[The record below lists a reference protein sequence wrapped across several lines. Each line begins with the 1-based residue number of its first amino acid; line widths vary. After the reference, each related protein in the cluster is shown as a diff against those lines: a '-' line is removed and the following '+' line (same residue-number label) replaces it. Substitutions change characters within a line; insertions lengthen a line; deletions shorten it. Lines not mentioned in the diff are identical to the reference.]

1 MDQTINTRQDADEC
15 TELGQGDDRS
25 MEGAADGVVV
35 LQLLPGVVLGLLV
48 AQRDLVV
55 LGVDVLHIHL
65 DGIANGDDLGGMLD
79 AVPAQLADVA
89 QTVHTADIDECTVRS
104 QALDN
109 AGVGLAHLNVC
120 PELFTLCL
128 VLLSGH
134 LVDAADDLAA
144 GALGDNQLNVL
155 ANQSG
160 VVLITAHSS
169 LRTRN
174 EHLDALDVDHNAAL
188 VELGDV
194 ALDDLAG
201 LSGLSDLFH
210 ALARCELLAG
220 ELDDAILIHNLLD
233 DEVQLIANLHQVF
246 DLGGG
251 IIGQL
256 AQLDKAG
263 LLRSDIH
270 LDLVGRDAG
279 HDSFHNTA
287 CMNTLFLGCIQ
298 HLLKAHAVIDFCA
311 HTVKYLLNNRRWR

>member
-1 MDQTINTRQDADEC
+1 MDQTVNTRQDADEC
-15 TELGQGDDRS
+15 TELGQGHDRS

-35 LQLLPGVVLGLLV
+35 LQLLPGVVLSLLV

-55 LGVDVLHIHL
+55 LGVDVLHIHF
-65 DGIANGDDLGGMLD
+65 DGVTNGDNLGGMLD

-89 QTVHTADIDECTVRS
+89 QAVHTADIDECTVRG

-109 AGVGLAHLNVC
+109 AGVGLAHLDIC
-120 PELFTLCL
+120 PELLTLCL
-128 VLLSGH
+128 VLLSGD

-144 GALGDNQLNVL
+144 GALGNDQLDML
-155 ANQSG
+155 ANQSS
-160 VVLITAHSS
+160 VVLVTAHRG
-169 LRTRN
+169 LRTGN
-174 EHLDALDVDHNAAL
+174 EHLNTLDVDDNAAL
-188 VELGDV
+188 VELGDI

-201 LSGLSDLFH
+201 FSSLGDLFH

-263 LLRSDIH
+263 LLGSDIH

-287 CMNTLFLGCIQ
+287 CMNTLLLGCVQ
-298 HLLKAHAVIDFCA
+298 HLLEAHAVIDFCA

>member
-1 MDQTINTRQDADEC
+1 M
-15 TELGQGDDRS
+15 
-25 MEGAADGVVV
+25 
-35 LQLLPGVVLGLLV
+35 
-48 AQRDLVV
+48 V
-55 LGVDVLHIHL
+55 LGVDVLDIHF
-65 DGIANGDDLGGMLD
+65 DGVANGDDLGGVLD

-89 QTVHTADIDECTVRS
+89 QAVNTTDVNECTIRG

-120 PELFTLCL
+120 PELLALCL

-134 LVDAADDLAA
+134 LVDAAHDLAA
-144 GALGDNQLNVL
+144 RALGDDQLNVL
-155 ANQSG
+155 ADQSS
-160 VVLITAHSS
+160 VVLVAAHSG
-169 LRTRN
+169 LRTGN
-174 EHLDALDVDHNAAL
+174 EHLDTLDVNDNAAL
-188 VELGDV
+188 IELGNI
-194 ALDDLAG
+194 ALDDFTGFCCLG
-201 LSGLSDLFH
+201 DLFH

-263 LLRSDIH
+263 LLRTDIH

-287 CMNTLFLGCIQ
+287 CMNTLFLGCVQ

>member
-1 MDQTINTRQDADEC
+1 M
-15 TELGQGDDRS
+15 
-25 MEGAADGVVV
+25 
-35 LQLLPGVVLGLLV
+35 
-48 AQRDLVV
+48 
-55 LGVDVLHIHL
+55 
-65 DGIANGDDLGGMLD
+65 
-79 AVPAQLADVA
+79 
-89 QTVHTADIDECTVRS
+89 
-104 QALDN
+104 
-109 AGVGLAHLNVC
+109 
-120 PELFTLCL
+120 
-128 VLLSGH
+128 
-134 LVDAADDLAA
+134 
-144 GALGDNQLNVL
+144 L
-155 ANQSG
+155 ANQSS
-160 VVLITAHSS
+160 VVLVTAHRG
-169 LRTRN
+169 LRTGN
-174 EHLDALDVDHNAAL
+174 EHLNTLDVDDNAAL
-188 VELGDV
+188 VELGDI

-201 LSGLSDLFH
+201 FSSLGDLFH

-263 LLRSDIH
+263 LLGSDIH